1 MVRLATEKDRENFN
15 KAAGHVMQSWEWGE
29 FREQTGNKVFR
40 IIEEDTKNWNV
51 FSFTIHRVPK
61 TKFNIG
67 YMPKSGWP
75 SENVLKFLQDIAS
88 RENIIFLKIE
98 PDIELENFRLKSSKV
113 KIVKSKKDIF
123 AKSTFIIDLS
133 QNEEEIFRNL
143 SQKTRYNVRLA
154 EKNNI
159 TVETGDIDSFVKL
172 QKETA
177 KRNGFYLHPDNYYR
191 TVFELFAKRGMA
203 KIISAKYN
211 KKTLTSWMLFVFK
224 DVWYYPYGGSSSE
237 YRNLMHSNLVA
248 WEAIKLAKREG
259 GKMFDMW
266 GALGKN
272 PNQKDPWYGFH
283 RFKSGYGGKLI
294 EYPGA
299 YDVVFNEKYYLLLT
313 TVDKLRWIYLRLL
326 KIM

>member
-1 MVRLATEKDRENFN
+1 MVRPATEKDRENFN

-29 FREQTGNKVFR
+29 FREKTGNKVFR
-40 IIEEDTKNWNV
+40 IIDEDTKNWNV
-51 FSFTIHRVPK
+51 FSFTIHKVPK

-67 YMPKSGWP
+67 YMPKSVWP

-98 PDIELENFRLKSSKV
+98 PDIELDKFQLKKSKT

-133 QNEEEIFRNL
+133 QNEEELFRNL

-154 EKNNI
+154 EKNDI
-159 TVETGDIDSFVKL
+159 AVETGNIDSFVKL

-177 KRNGFYLHPDNYYR
+177 KRNGFYLHPDNYYK
-191 TVFELFAKRGMA
+191 TVFELFAKKDMA
-203 KIISAKYN
+203 KIITAKYN

-259 GKMFDMW
+259 GKAFDMW

-283 RFKSGYGGKLI
+283 RFKSGYGGKLV

-299 YDVVFNEKYYLLLT
+299 YDLVFNEKYYLLLT
-313 TVDKLRWIYLRLL
+313 SIDKLRWIFLRL
-326 KIM
+326 KKR